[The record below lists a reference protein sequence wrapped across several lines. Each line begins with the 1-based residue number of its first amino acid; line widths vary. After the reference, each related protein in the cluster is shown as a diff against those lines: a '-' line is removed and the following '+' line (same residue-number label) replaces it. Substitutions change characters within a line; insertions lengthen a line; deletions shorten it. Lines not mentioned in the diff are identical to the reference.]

1 MKLTVTSRGRQF
13 DRLGLMFLG
22 DIEVFRTSTAE
33 PTKDGI
39 IWTYVKEMDQYN
51 ALWKTKQKII
61 FDLGNLVNNIYTGTF
76 NATLTATFFTSPATR
91 DIADEILPISSKQS
105 FRNQGSAFTI
115 PSDTASIQYQLPRNI
130 KRAVVSLSACGQAGE
145 EFWYSNALSSET
157 ETFASTAGSLY
168 GGSPFREVQLL
179 IDGKLAGVSWPFPVI
194 FTGGIAPG
202 FWRPIVGIDAFDL
215 REHEIDI
222 TPWLAILS
230 DGKFHTF
237 EIKVVGLD
245 DDGAGGATLSKS
257 VDASW
262 IVSGKIFLFVGKLEL
277 AKIKPAATIDAPPP
291 LISVHSSISQNA
303 DGANETLTYDITV
316 TRQIRIT
323 SSFAAINDPRNS
335 YWIQSLSYSSYNK
348 LSAQGAAQF
357 TSQITHGED
366 ESSSGYRNTYTY
378 PLSIKTVY
386 STFKADSFGINA
398 TLSRGLDF
406 DIFGPSVFPPGIQDL
421 NLGSSPDPLS
431 LSSSPPKIQAF
442 LSTTQAASAQYLAAG
457 RSSFSFGTTRQDF
470 SFNASRLTATGPNGD
485 TYTRESYHRHVSAI
499 NATVVED
506 EDSFALSLDRSP
518 DPTPV
523 SGEDWN
529 ALLEYQ
535 LLSIRAMLGRGPG
548 MRKDELLGRVVG

>member
-13 DRLGLMFLG
+13 DRLGIMFLG

-33 PTKDGI
+33 PTDDGI

-51 ALWKTKQKII
+51 ALWKTNQKVI
-61 FDLGNLVNNIYTGTF
+61 FDLGNLVNDIYTATF
-76 NATLTATFFTSPATR
+76 HAILTATFFTSPTAR
-91 DIADEILPISSKQS
+91 DVADKILPISSKKS
-105 FRNQGSAFTI
+105 FRDQGSAFTI
-115 PSDTASIQYQLPRNI
+115 PSDTASIKHQLPQNV
-130 KRAVVSLSACGQAGE
+130 KKAVVSLSACGQAGE
-145 EFWYSNALSSET
+145 EFWYSNVLSSET

-222 TPWLAILS
+222 TPWLGTLG
-230 DGKFHTF
+230 DGRSHTF

-245 DDGAGGATLSKS
+245 DDGAGGASLSKS

-262 IVSGKIFLFVGKLEL
+262 IVTGKIFLFVGKLEPGM
-277 AKIKPAATIDAPPP
+277 IRPAATIDAPPP
-291 LISVHSSISQNA
+291 LISVHSSISQDA
-303 DGANETLTYDITV
+303 TGANETLTYGITV

-323 SSFAAINDPRNS
+323 SSFAAINEPRNY
-335 YWIQSLSYSSYNK
+335 YWIQNLSYSSYNK

-357 TSQITHGED
+357 TSQTTHGED

-378 PLSIKTVY
+378 PLTIKTAY
-386 STFKADSFGINA
+386 SIFTSGSFGLNA
-398 TLSRGLDF
+398 RLSRGLDF

-421 NLGSSPDPLS
+421 NLSSSPDPLP
-431 LSSSPPKIQAF
+431 LSSSPSKTQAF
-442 LSTTQAASAQYLAAG
+442 LSTTQDGSAQYLAAG
-457 RSSFSFGTTRQDF
+457 LSSFSFGTTRQDF
-470 SFNASRLTATGPNGD
+470 SFNASN
-485 TYTRESYHRHVSAI
+485 TYTRESYHRHVLAA

-506 EDSFALSLDRSP
+506 EDSFALPANPPP
-518 DPTPV
+518 DPP
-523 SGEDWN
+523 SAEDWN
-529 ALLEYQ
+529 APLEYQ
-535 LLSIRAMLGRGPG
+535 PLSIKAMLGRGPG
-548 MRKDELLGRVVG
+548 IRKDEFLGRVVG